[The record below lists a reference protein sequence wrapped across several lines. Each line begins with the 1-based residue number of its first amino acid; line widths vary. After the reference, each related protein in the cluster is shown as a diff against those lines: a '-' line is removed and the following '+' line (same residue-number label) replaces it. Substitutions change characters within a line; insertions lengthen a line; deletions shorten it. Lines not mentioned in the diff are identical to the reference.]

1 MNITKLNQYAEI
13 LQSGDEAFMLRLQL
27 IMACGVLFAAGLT
40 WQLATDAQLASQNK
54 AKATIESPIV
64 HTLSDLSDS

>member
-1 MNITKLNQYAEI
+1 
-13 LQSGDEAFMLRLQL
+13 MLRLQL